1 MSPPVSLLLC
11 SRIHKSLPH
20 FTSDQFTLF
29 FLPRYWIQHTRK
41 VSKMADWKL
50 TFNCLNRKTP
60 VPSDI
65 EIVRDHKIKKI
76 TQLASEM
83 GLKDDDYSPFG
94 HYVAKINIKP
104 EQVKASR
111 GKYVV
116 ITGINPTPLG
126 EGKSTTTIGLAQ
138 CLSAHCGKATIA
150 CIRQPSQGPTFGI
163 KGGAAGGGYSQVLPM
178 EDFNLHLTGDIHAIT
193 AANNLISAAIDAR
206 AFHEATQPDGALFSR
221 LVPKNSSFNEMQKKR
236 LAKLSINKDK
246 PSDLT
251 DEEKKRFAR
260 LNFDFNTLNWNRVV
274 DINDRFL
281 RKVTVGQSAT
291 EKGHERTTQFD
302 ISVASE
308 LMAILSLC
316 NDMKDAKEKIGKI
329 VVAFSKD
336 EPAVP
341 ITCDDLC
348 ITGAVTV
355 LLKDAFKPNL
365 VQTLEGSP
373 VFVHAGPFA
382 NIAHGNSSVI
392 ADKLALN
399 MVGSDGFVLTEAGFG
414 ADVGLEKFIHIK
426 SKSSGLYPD
435 AVVIVATVR
444 ALKTHGGGPPVTPG
458 AALPKEYSSENIEL
472 LEKGL
477 SNLLHHIRTIKNVF
491 GLKLVVAI
499 NRFKNDTQRELD
511 LVRSESLKA
520 GADGAEICDNWSLG
534 GEGAVDLAKV
544 IIETVNKPSD
554 RTCKPLYSC
563 DAPIKEKIETIV
575 KKVYGGSGNVEY
587 TAKAEEKI
595 ERMTAL
601 GFDKLPVCIAK
612 TQYSLSSDANL
623 KGAPANFEK
632 FPIVD
637 IRVSA
642 GAGFIV
648 PLAGAIQTMP
658 GLPTRPAFF
667 NIDIDCETGEIQGL
681 F

>member
-1 MSPPVSLLLC
+1 MSPPERTVKV
-11 SRIHKSLPH
+11 HKSIFHGSFDHKLLFKLPLSTKCLKI
-20 FTSDQFTLF
+20 FSTIAIMSL
-29 FLPRYWIQHTRK
+29 WN
-41 VSKMADWKL
+41 L
-50 TFNCLNRKTP
+50 TATPLNRKSP

-65 EIVRDHKIKKI
+65 EVVRDHKPKKI
-76 TQLASEM
+76 TQLAKEI
-83 GLKDDDYSPFG
+83 GLTEDDYSPYG

-104 EQVKASR
+104 QQLTGPR

-116 ITGINPTPLG
+116 VTGINPTPLG

-138 CLSAHCGKATIA
+138 CLSVHCQKPTIA

-206 AFHEATQPDGALFSR
+206 AFHEATQSDTALFSR
-221 LVPKNSSFNEMQKKR
+221 LVPKNSGFNSMQLTR
-236 LAKLSINKDK
+236 LAKLGINKEK
-246 PSDLT
+246 PSELT
-251 DEEKKRFAR
+251 DEEKKKFSR
-260 LNFDFNTLNWNRVV
+260 LNFDFNTLNWNRVM

-281 RKVTVGQSAT
+281 RKVTIGQSPT
-291 EKGHERTTQFD
+291 EKGHERSTNFD

-308 LMAILSLC
+308 LMAILALC
-316 NDMKDAKEKIGKI
+316 NDMKDAKERIGKI
-329 VVAFSKD
+329 VVCYSKD
-336 EPAVP
+336 EPAQP

-348 ITGAVTV
+348 ITGAITV

-399 MVGSDGFVLTEAGFG
+399 MVGEDGYVLTEAGFG

-426 SKSSGLYPD
+426 SRASQLYPD
-435 AVVIVATVR
+435 AAVIVATVR
-444 ALKTHGGGPPVTPG
+444 ALKTHGGGPSVTPG
-458 AALPKEYSSENIEL
+458 AALPKEYSSENIPL
-472 LEKGL
+472 LKNGM
-477 SNLLHHIRTIKNVF
+477 SNLLHHIKTIKSVF
-491 GLKLVVAI
+491 GLKVVVAI
-499 NRFKNDTQRELD
+499 NRFKTDTQDELN
-511 LVRSESLKA
+511 LIQSESLKA
-520 GADGAEICDNWSLG
+520 GADGAAVCDNWALG
-534 GEGAVDLAKV
+534 GEGARDLANTL
-544 IIETVNKPSD
+544 IETLKKPASSI
-554 RTCKPLYSC
+554 CKPIYSLE
-563 DAPIKEKIETIV
+563 DSIKDKIKTIV
-575 KKVYGGSGNVEY
+575 KEVYGGSGLVEY
-587 TAKAEEKI
+587 SPKAEEKI
-595 ERMTAL
+595 KSMSQL
-601 GFDKLPVCIAK
+601 GFDKLAVCIAK
-612 TQYSLSSDANL
+612 TQYSLTADANV
-623 KGAPANFEK
+623 KGAPANYET
-632 FPIVD
+632 FPVVD

-642 GAGFIV
+642 GAGFVV

-667 NIDIDCETGEIQGL
+667 NIDINPETGDIQGL